1 MKVIRSIA
9 EMQQA
14 TAAIKRTGGRL
25 ALVPTMGA
33 LHAGHAALMRRA
45 GADGA
50 AVVVSIYVNPTQF
63 GPQED
68 FNRYPR
74 DLDRDAALCAGEA
87 VDIVFAPVDT
97 EMYPAAASA
106 GAGLAASRWVEELV
120 LAKRFEGERRPGHFR
135 GVCTVVAK
143 LFNIVQPDLA
153 AFGQKDFQ
161 QLAVITRMVRDLCYP
176 IEIIPVP
183 TVRESD
189 GLALSSRNRYLNLS
203 ERAQATLLWKAL
215 NTAKDLVASGERQ
228 VATVQAALVR
238 ALQLAPSVRIDYA
251 EIVDADTLEPVREA
265 KSGDVALIAAYLG
278 QTRLIDNL
286 RL

>member
-1 MKVIRSIA
+1 MKIIRSIA

-14 TAAIKRTGGRL
+14 AAAIKRTGGRL

-33 LHAGHAALMRRA
+33 LHAGHAALMRRVR
-45 GADGA
+45 ADGT

-97 EMYPAAASA
+97 EMYPAAAREGTA
-106 GAGLAASRWVEELV
+106 LTASSWVDELV

-143 LFNIVQPDLA
+143 LFNIVQPDRA

-161 QLAVITRMVRDLCYP
+161 QLAVMTRMVRDLCYP

-189 GLALSSRNRYLNLS
+189 GLALSSRNRYLNPA
-203 ERAQATLLWKAL
+203 ERAQAARLWQAL
-215 NTAKDLVASGERQ
+215 NTAKDLFASGERQ
-228 VATVQAALVR
+228 AATLQAALVS
-238 ALQLAPSVRIDYA
+238 ALQLGPSIRIDYA
-251 EIVDADTLEPVREA
+251 EIVGAETLEPVREA
-265 KSGDVALIAAYLG
+265 KSGAVALIAAYLG